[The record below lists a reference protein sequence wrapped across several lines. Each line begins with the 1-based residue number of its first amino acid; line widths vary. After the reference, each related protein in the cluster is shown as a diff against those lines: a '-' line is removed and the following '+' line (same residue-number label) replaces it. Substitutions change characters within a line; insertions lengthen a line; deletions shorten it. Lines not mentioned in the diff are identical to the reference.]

1 MKLQGDRTSSPTGV
15 QLWKLEMTRL
25 QDQYKST
32 VLPSLAQQ
40 LGRTNPHALPKL
52 QKIVVSMGLGKAI
65 GERKRLDEA
74 TDHLGLI
81 TGQKPQITKSRVA
94 VSGFRLREGMEVG
107 CRVTLRG
114 QRMYE
119 FLDRLISLA
128 LPRVRDFR
136 GLNPKGFDGR
146 GNYNMGLNEQLV
158 FPEINPDRLAYTQ
171 GMNITIVTSART
183 DDEGRLL
190 LKELGLPFR
199 KEEAAQ

>member
-1 MKLQGDRTSSPTGV
+1 MA
-15 QLWKLEMTRL
+15 RL
-25 QDQYKST
+25 LDQYKAT
-32 VLPSLAQQ
+32 VVPSMAQQ

-65 GERKRLDEA
+65 GERKRLEEA

-81 TGQKPQITKSRVA
+81 TGQRAQITKSRVA

-114 QRMYE
+114 LRMYE
-119 FLDRLISLA
+119 FLDRLITLA

-171 GMNITIVTSART
+171 GMNITIVTSALT

-199 KEEAAQ
+199 KDEVAQ